1 MYVKSFVSFAA
12 VLLGARVSAAQETH
26 TDPATAVARCRD
38 GSYSRD
44 AAPRRACS
52 SHAGV
57 GQWLTPIVATAQCGD
72 GTLSASALRTE
83 ACSQHGGLAEWLVPV
98 GATARCADDS
108 YSAAGTCAGQGG
120 VTEWYAA
127 STGGGTSWEDEQST
141 IAAMQSD
148 LRNLVYAEEA
158 FFADSVKYTTT
169 IGRGGLSYR
178 ISADNSLP
186 HIALTYDGWVASIA
200 NARMR
205 TTCVI
210 FVGST
215 VIPPAH
221 EEAVPAC
228 SRP

>member
-1 MYVKSFVSFAA
+1 MYVKSFVSVAA
-12 VLLGARVSAAQETH
+12 VILGARASAAQATP
-26 TDPATAVARCRD
+26 TDPTTALARCRD

-44 AAPRRACS
+44 ASPNRACS

-72 GTLSASALRTE
+72 GTLSASASRTE

-98 GATARCADDS
+98 GATAHCADDS
-108 YSAAGTCAGQGG
+108 YSAAGACAGQGG

-127 STGGGTSWEDEQST
+127 STGAGTSWEDEQSS

-148 LRNLVYAEEA
+148 LRNLVVAEEA
-158 FFADSVKYTTT
+158 FFVDSVKYTTT
-169 IGRGGLSYR
+169 IGLGGLSYKN
-178 ISADNSLP
+178 SAGNSIP
-186 HIALTYDGWVASIA
+186 HITLTDDGWVASIT

-215 VIPPAH
+215 VIPPAQK
-221 EEAVPAC
+221 EAVPAC